1 MLEKGFKILDAI
13 LPAIFN
19 RLRLRLRV
27 HRAYFA
33 GSGKECFV
41 VTLTNRSS
49 TRDLEVTDVWFQS
62 DRQIPVLQPQR
73 PLPVCLKPEDCWETW
88 LPVAA
93 LPQMVLQQALTLAY
107 ARLSNGAVV
116 GSKPN
121 TNIPNYGIVL
131 GTTLQPLSRLSQD
144 HDRRSNANH
153 LRDYAANRAAPLS

>member
-1 MLEKGFKILDAI
+1 MNAAAICFKRTQSMLEKGFTILDAI
-13 LPAIFN
+13 LPAVFN

-33 GSGKECFV
+33 ESGKECFV
-41 VTLTNRSS
+41 VTVTNRSF

-73 PLPVCLKPEDCWETW
+73 PLPVRLKPEECWETW

-93 LPQMVLQQALTLAY
+93 LPQRVLQQALTLAY

-121 TNIPNYGIVL
+121 TNIPNYGIVS
-131 GTTLQPLSRLSQD
+131 GTTLQTRT
-144 HDRRSNANH
+144 H
-153 LRDYAANRAAPLS
+153 AAV